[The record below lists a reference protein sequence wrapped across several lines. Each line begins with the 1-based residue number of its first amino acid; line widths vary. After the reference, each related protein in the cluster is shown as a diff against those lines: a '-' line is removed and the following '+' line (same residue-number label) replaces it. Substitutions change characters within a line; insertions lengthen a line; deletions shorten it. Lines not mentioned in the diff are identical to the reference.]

1 MMERRVAMEV
11 IQFLEAI
18 LLLRRVALDL
28 LLLQLVVLVEQLG
41 QAQAPQSLVVEM
53 VVPELRVKV
62 VVVVVDREGKPALG
76 VMEAMRPVRRLVVP
90 LVVQAQVGE
99 QHGGT
104 GADINNP
111 GNPGNFPGGG
121 GGGEGNNGGGTG
133 GGSAGLIIV
142 SYIDM
147 TAPTLTLTL
156 PVAST
161 ITNNT
166 KVTYTVSENLGSGT
180 ITWTPTAGPDVT
192 THVQSLTGGELNTP
206 GQTNHTLTN
215 NPTLVSES
223 TYTVTFSGSD
233 LAGNAAT
240 TITVIGVAYD
250 NTPPV
255 ASAPT
260 NTAQRLNSGSV
271 STSTV
276 QSTDAGNIYLI
287 LHGTAATTQTQ
298 INSAITAKNG
308 FLAQRERE
316 CGNAL
321 YDNRS
326 GSESNQ

>member
-1 MMERRVAMEV
+1 MSLINDGLYDIVAV
-11 IQFLEAI
+11 DN
-18 LLLRRVALDL
+18 VGSVSP
-28 LLLQLVVLVEQLG
+28 VVGGWLT
-41 QAQAPQSLVVEM
+41 
-53 VVPELRVKV
+53 
-62 VVVVVDREGKPALG
+62 VDNTP
-76 VMEAMRPVRRLVVP
+76 
-90 LVVQAQVGE
+90 
-99 QHGGT
+99 
-104 GADINNP
+104 
-111 GNPGNFPGGG
+111 
-121 GGGEGNNGGGTG
+121 
-133 GGSAGLIIV
+133 
-142 SYIDM
+142 
-147 TAPTLTLTL
+147 PTLTLTL

-161 ITNNT
+161 ITGSTN
-166 KVTYTVSENLGSGT
+166 VTYTVSENLGSGT

-192 THVQSLTGGELNTP
+192 THAQSLTGGELNTP

-240 TITVIGVAYD
+240 TITVTGVIFD

-308 FLAQRERE
+308 FLAQ
-316 CGNAL
+316 GSASAATPYTVTVPAVSLINDGL
-321 YDNRS
+321 YDIVAVDNVGSVSPVVGGWLTVDNTPPTLAFTLPVASTITNSTNVTYTISENLGS
-326 GSESNQ
+326 GTITWTPTAGSDVTTGHALSLTGES